1 MAETREPSTPRD
13 EDQGIPAGSQRD
25 LGSKPQRQAAETTA
39 KEKAPPT
46 AAVPRGSN
54 TPDSLE
60 QPHDLGDFAAET
72 GSHMHPA
79 SLTPPEQD
87 LEMTEG
93 DEPAVP

>member
-1 MAETREPSTPRD
+1 MSETREPSTTRD
-13 EDQGIPAGSQRD
+13 EGQ
-25 LGSKPQRQAAETTA
+25 PQQAAESTA
-39 KEKAPPT
+39 KKKAPT
-46 AAVPRGSN
+46 KAAVPRGSN

-60 QPHDLGDFAAET
+60 QPHDLGDFSTET
-72 GSHMHPA
+72 GIHTHPA

>member
-13 EDQGIPAGSQRD
+13 EDQAIRAAGQRD
-25 LGSKPQRQAAETTA
+25 LGSQPQPPTERTA
-39 KEKAPPT
+39 KDKAPPT

-60 QPHDLGDFAAET
+60 QPHDLGDLSPET
-72 GSHMHPA
+72 GMHMHPA
-79 SLTPPEQD
+79 ALTPPEQD